1 MSVQVT
7 KDDLDSG
14 IGAQHLELPKDI
26 ERMEEVE
33 HALLDPSVERKLVWK
48 CDLHVLPPITALFFL
63 SFMDRTNIG
72 NARIQGMT
80 GDLHMTGRD
89 YNVALFIF
97 FIPYILF
104 EIPSNM
110 IIKRVPPSTW
120 LSVIMVLW
128 GIATIGQGL
137 VRNNGQLIACRF
149 ILGLFEAGLFPG
161 CVYLIS
167 MYYKRYELQWRMS
180 LFFCASILAGAFSGL
195 LAFAIANMG
204 GVGGYGAWR
213 WIFIIEGLL
222 TVVVGCISKWWIA
235 DWPETAKFL
244 NDEERQI
251 LVSRLARDT
260 GEARMDHL
268 DKRSTKRIATDW
280 KIYAGTV
287 AYFGVVNTGY
297 AGSFFIPTILNQMGL
312 TAAAAQVRTIPI
324 YIVATIACLTAA
336 YSTDRL
342 RHRYS
347 FTMIGISVATIGYIL
362 LLCQQY
368 VAVGVRYFALFLVV
382 SGGYTTQPVTLAWL
396 ANNVSGH
403 YKRSVSAASQVGF
416 GNLGGIV
423 ASNVFFD
430 AEAPLYWTGYGV
442 SLGMLWLCA
451 GACTALYL
459 GVRMEN
465 KKRNRGDRDWR
476 LQEADVDNMGDD
488 HPSWRF
494 TT

>member
-1 MSVQVT
+1 MSIQTT
-7 KDDLDSG
+7 KNDLANGLGS
-14 IGAQHLELPKDI
+14 QHLELSKD
-26 ERMEEVE
+26 VE
-33 HALLDPSVERKLVWK
+33 HSDAVESALLDPAAERRLLWK
-48 CDLHVLPPITALFFL
+48 CDLHVLPAITVLFFL
-63 SFMDRTNIG
+63 AFMDRTNIG

-80 GDLHMTGRD
+80 TDLHMTGHD
-89 YNVALFIF
+89 YNIALFIF

-110 IIKRVPPSTW
+110 IVKRVAPSTW

-128 GIATIGQGL
+128 GIATVGQGL
-137 VRNNGQLIACRF
+137 VRNVGQLIACRF
-149 ILGLFEAGLFPG
+149 LLGLFEAGLFPG

-180 LFFCASILAGAFSGL
+180 LFFCASIIAGAFSGL

-204 GVGGYGAWR
+204 GVGGYAAWR
-213 WIFIIEGLL
+213 WIFILEGLL
-222 TVVVGCISKWWIA
+222 TIVVGCVSKWWIV
-235 DWPETAKFL
+235 DWPETASFL
-244 NDEERQI
+244 SPEQRQI
-251 LVSRLARDT
+251 LISRLAQDT
-260 GEARMDHL
+260 GEAKMDHL
-268 DKRSTKRIATDW
+268 DKESAKRIAKDW
-280 KIYAGTV
+280 KIYAGVV

-324 YIVATIACLTAA
+324 YVVATIACLAAA

-342 RHRYS
+342 RRRYI
-347 FTMIGISVATIGYIL
+347 FTLIGICVASIGYIL
-362 LLCQQY
+362 LLCQHH
-368 VAVGVRYFALFLVV
+368 VSVGVRYFALILVV
-382 SGGYTTQPVTLAWL
+382 SGGYTTQPITLTWL

-403 YKRSVSAASQVGF
+403 YKRAVSSAAQVGF
-416 GNLGGIV
+416 GNIGGIV

-459 GVRMEN
+459 GVRAEN
-465 KKRNRGDRDWR
+465 QKRDRGERDWR
-476 LQEADVDNMGDD
+476 LQEANVDNLGDD